1 MRKTLAAL
9 VAGAGLVMTVACAQ
23 TDAGITTNVK
33 TKLAADD
40 TVKAY
45 QIDVDTAN
53 GVVTLTGT
61 VENTAAKDMAVAIT
75 RQTDGVTDVVDRITV
90 NAAAATSG
98 ALDRST
104 DLDERA
110 AATADNIGDKTA
122 DTARDIAGKT
132 EDLARKTAD
141 KTEDAA
147 QYTAEK
153 TGDIARK
160 TGEVV
165 TDAAITSAVKTRMLA
180 DPLVKGLKIDVDT
193 HNGVVTLHGDVA
205 SKAESD
211 KAIMIARDTK
221 GVSRVISDLK

>member
-1 MRKTLAAL
+1 MLKKLAAL
-9 VAGAGLVMTVACAQ
+9 VASAGLVMTVACAK

-33 TKLAADD
+33 TKLAVDD

-45 QIDVDTAN
+45 QINVDTAN

-61 VENTAAKDMAVAIT
+61 VENPAAKEMAVVIA
-75 RQTDGVTDVVDRITV
+75 RQTDGVTDVVDQITV

-110 AATADNIGDKTA
+110 ANTADNIGDKA
-122 DTARDIAGKT
+122 GDAARNVAGKT
-132 EDLARKTAD
+132 EDLARKIAD

-153 TGDIARK
+153 TGDVARK
-160 TGEVV
+160 TGEAV
-165 TDAAITSAVKTRMLA
+165 TDAAITSMVKTKMLA
-180 DPLVKGLKIDVDT
+180 DPMVKGLKIDVDT
-193 HNGVVTLHGDVA
+193 NNGVVTLHGDVS
-205 SKAESD
+205 SKAEMD

-221 GVSRVISDLK
+221 GVSRVVSDLK